1 MTWIRICIVGHLLD
15 LRTQEANYSFRPILR
30 SLDPSP
36 QYNLCGSSSM
46 IKKLNF
52 CPSVKFFLP
61 IFMKIQIQVAEN
73 RIQFG
78 SRSTGRPQVYRNW
91 FEWLVVCVFA
101 GKCTPPPSP
110 PPVNLSV
117 SLSPTIP
124 DFWLDKKIRQNP
136 DAWESGFC
144 TTFRFVVGCHN
155 FLKLRHKT

>member
-91 FEWLVVCVFA
+91 FDWLVVCVFA
-101 GKCTPPPSP
+101 GKCTPPPLP
-110 PPVNLSV
+110 PFPLARFWRIFLS
-117 SLSPTIP
+117 SQ
-124 DFWLDKKIRQNP
+124 K
-136 DAWESGFC
+136 SGI
-144 TTFRFVVGCHN
+144 VGDRETER
-155 FLKLRHKT
+155 LTGGGGMGGRVQ